1 MSRPT
6 YCHIKTEVDGYISQY
21 VRDKSFKYSSWNED
35 VVAAK
40 IQFYNQAHPDDM
52 LEVEI
57 ENISEIAEKLMAY
70 EEQQRK
76 VRYEGMHSDRTNVFQ
91 STAKAIKTLKRRL
104 NYQNRKDAVDFISY
118 YFSRKLDVICN
129 RYGVT
134 REMAA
139 NGFTQN
145 GRTRFGE
152 FAIFE
157 SIYED
162 IQVRLNELYTLANPT
177 EEDDMMMIDYELIL
191 KNWEGLVV
199 YAKAKL
205 ALTEKLKLGNFFSYA
220 KAMRVIDDV
229 ELDMEENSEELV
241 KDPADRIKDDQ
252 IASFKRVSQVTR
264 TLLSRIP
271 ALEKYQDE
279 KGDWHYKLDE
289 QGQPI
294 VKRNKYGVPQTL
306 NTTAAHNT
314 LSEILRNVKSK
325 YDIYRK
331 LAKAS
336 QDFLEL
342 RPLVDALT
350 VPESYYQED
359 GHLYYTEEQL
369 TQARLADRYLSC
381 LFLDYNKVMQPYAKM
396 IQVAQK
402 VGEKTFRLNKTLI
415 LNEQPNH
422 IKQLYE
428 QRLLT
433 HQGTSLT
440 LFNAS
445 GNIREDQMRGFIRD
459 LEFFR
464 DKETGKFSIKQG
476 QRSLALSKLNSIA
489 VRLGIPY
496 VSRPVLSQIIS
507 KGKNL
512 TDLMNKLKYVYDNTI
527 DYYNRLQNI
536 PYGSIGSIRDEFGQI
551 PYETIYNY
559 SSGNFT
565 TSYMQRLAGAF
576 LKYMNLYSIEHKTSL
591 ENKVRTKNAKGDII
605 TIFSPIN
612 PGFLSQFIKDIQ
624 GFAEENDLA
633 GLRHYLDAKFSHNP
647 AICDIEQANKEAQD
661 AAEGKAS
668 LGTSKFR
675 ITWLNE
681 LYNSKMNDVW
691 SFVNQISVIR
701 NLGNGTT
708 NKPFEDMSRK
718 EHLAMILSDF
728 VQMKRN
734 SNNAAKLAYYPVF
747 ISGDANQ
754 HKTITASVYND
765 ATAIEGLVN
774 LFYMERA
781 LQDQLKSMQEDM
793 RKNGYIPVEA
803 HTNEFCLMPVFNTI
817 FEGKDLSRLSKQEV
831 RGLINDY
838 FSKDGQAYQDFK
850 NTCIKYG
857 IVTALD
863 NGKFRINSSIA
874 DIQDAQ
880 KLDTFLHN
888 FWLNEKFAMA
898 QQMALMTISPA
909 YYKNLKDL
917 QKRYKETHSSGQ
929 KLDLDAMWDGEKVFG
944 DSPIQT
950 TLYLSEVIL
959 NGEDIDSDFMEVI
972 ALTFGKELEKE
983 NARTERREVRN
994 LSREEYIELGKKS
1007 SDYKK
1012 YTKISA
1018 TDGQAY
1024 RTIESYRKIAV
1035 ASNQWSDEAEA
1046 LYRDILSIREKHRGS
1061 DSTIDFDAITDEE
1074 ISRISQ
1080 ASVIFQ
1086 PIKPFLFTH
1095 EKYGFKKDGSEE
1107 GNIPVQIKCSEAVLI
1122 PELMPKNSRLRHIAE
1137 YMTENRIDVATM
1149 DSAIKVGAW
1158 GQTDITKATTKEEL
1172 YEALSKGKIHNL
1184 SYRDY
1189 IIQVNVPAH
1198 EYQQRLFATQIR
1210 KLILGGEY
1218 DAEIDYFEGKIPTL
1232 YRGNGEKYVPKSMNK
1247 YELKHFYNELLVSN
1261 FIDSLKKFLGDIES
1275 KDKIANL
1282 LIRSILNNDRN
1293 SIDTAIAMIIDEK
1306 TKDFTIPLCEG
1317 IQEHDI
1323 VNNLIAEFKQA
1334 VNKQTILGGSGVQA
1348 ASYGIEG
1355 YDESSNL
1362 HYVTDKD
1369 KTNILYAE
1377 VEIPLIHKY
1386 KDKNGQEREIDYDK
1400 YCNNDHTLKTNEKG
1414 EILID
1419 LDFPG
1424 IRDFVAYRIPTE
1436 RDYSMINCKAVRF
1449 TRPTAGITIKVPS
1462 QGVTIAGFD
1471 FDIDKL
1477 YFMFKGFQQD
1487 KEGNWIKYNWDKPTY
1502 ENPKLARD
1510 NMLIE
1515 IIRQRLM
1522 DPHTLKERTTPGG
1535 FPNASETAKDLMQL
1549 MYNQEAYKGR
1559 HDLTLEDIRK
1569 VREDSKDEK
1578 GNEPDFEPEYDYTD
1592 LETLLILNERN
1603 QLAAKLIGIFANQN
1617 TNHVYCA
1624 GLSQLTLN
1632 TPIAFGQYA
1641 EEGLYDLINA
1651 PEGVDTYRT
1660 LAELLAASVDAVK
1673 DPVLGY
1679 MNLNTLTA
1687 NAACL
1692 LGRLGYDFFD
1702 IGLLLNQP
1710 VIKYVCEYAQENDV
1724 SLDYAINSFIASID
1738 GKDVTDIEA
1747 SSPTRSELIYNIVN
1761 KDENNIQED
1770 EQIAILRL
1778 FENIIAC
1785 SNELNTVVTKTKFT
1799 AANAVK
1805 PTFGNYYA
1813 SKADL
1818 EKLDNFKLLQVRTTG
1833 LQEAPIVDTYDIDL
1847 DDIPS
1852 YLGQLATNPMA
1863 FEQGMY
1869 DCMKKAM
1876 GKLLEYFPYETD
1888 LYKTTRNLFSQYA
1901 KYGALDEKTIN
1912 LIHRDLP
1919 VFMLSSLDNSF
1930 FDHEYRKVILDAFPQ
1945 QLLNLLKEFPELN
1958 ELPLFQNLE
1967 IRKNK
1972 KTQKL
1977 EISMDFSTSIDEK
1990 SDKEAIIE
1998 SWESLLQHSNQDV
2011 RWAAK
2016 ALFAYNFFKTGFG
2029 YGPSSFINYAPTS
2042 LKTQLKVIEGNG
2054 FGSISYVDFWN
2065 SLVGNGSNFTQL
2077 TDEQIGEFFKQFI
2090 ANHLDNNRFITKVT
2104 GKTAEVLEPLFT
2116 TNNKFKTS
2124 EETIELSI
2132 DLFEDDNLFSNIAK
2146 PVYEGDTLIGYTF
2159 SPCLS
2164 FYDRTNQQRVYY
2176 ILDNVSSGPLQTG
2189 SYRRVYPIGETNKSL
2204 QYASE
2209 LYQITPL
2216 EETEEDFGLEDSEDG
2231 TIGNSTPQE
2240 EGTTPEDETKGVGET
2255 KGTKDTA
2262 LNQLLDNLAHL
2273 MVRFKTKGQFFE
2285 DSQLSEMEASVR
2297 ESMGQQVNLD
2307 NFAEVLSSII
2317 EELGSE
2323 RTAKEEQMI
2332 KDILAKAAKEDLIV
2346 LDENG
2351 NLMKSCK

>member
-1 MSRPT
+1 MSRPA
-6 YCHIKTEVDGYISQY
+6 YCHIKTDIDGYISEY
-21 VRDKSFKYSSWNED
+21 VRNKSDKYSSWNID

-40 IQFYNQAHPDDM
+40 IQFYNQAHPDEP
-52 LEVEI
+52 LKLEI
-57 ENISEIAEKLMAY
+57 ENVSEAAEKLISY

-76 VRYEGMHSDRTNVFQ
+76 LRYDGAHADKTDVYQ
-91 STAKAIKTLKRRL
+91 STAKALKYLKRRL
-104 NYQNRKDAVDFISY
+104 DQQDRTDAVDFLTY
-118 YFSRKLDVICN
+118 YFSRKLDIICN

-139 NGFTQN
+139 NGFSQN
-145 GRTRFGE
+145 GKTRFGE

-162 IQVRLNELYTLANPT
+162 IQVRLNNLYCIANPT
-177 EEDDMMMIDYELIL
+177 EANDNMIRDLELIL
-191 KNWEGLVV
+191 NNWNGLVV
-199 YAKAKL
+199 YAKVKL
-205 ALTEKLKLGNFFSYA
+205 SLTEKLQLGNFFNYA
-220 KAMRVIDDV
+220 KALKVIDDV

-241 KDPADRIKDDQ
+241 KDPVDRIKDDQ
-252 IASFKRVSQVTR
+252 IPSFKRVSQVTR
-264 TLLSRIP
+264 TLLSRVP
-271 ALEKYQDE
+271 VLEKYQDDSGE
-279 KGDWHYKLDE
+279 WHYKLDE
-289 QGQPI
+289 LGQPI
-294 VKRNKYGVPQTL
+294 VKTNKYGIPQTM
-306 NTTAAHNT
+306 NSTAAHRM
-314 LSEILRNVKSK
+314 LGDILRNVKSK
-325 YDIYRK
+325 HDVYRK

-336 QDFLEL
+336 QDILEL
-342 RPLVDALT
+342 RPLVDVLT
-350 VPESYYQED
+350 IPESYYNEN

-369 TQARLADRYLSC
+369 AQARLADRYLNC
-381 LFLDYNKVMQPYAKM
+381 LFLDYNKVFQAYAKT
-396 IQVAQK
+396 IQVVQNIGGK
-402 VGEKTFRLNKTLI
+402 KLRLLKTLVV
-415 LNEQPNH
+415 NEQPNH
-422 IKQLYE
+422 IKQVYE
-428 QRLLT
+428 QKLLNY
-433 HQGTSLT
+433 QGTSLS
-440 LFNAS
+440 LFNAA
-445 GNIREDQMRGFIRD
+445 GGLREDQMTSFIKD

-464 DKETGKFSIKQG
+464 DKETGKFHIKQG
-476 QRSLALSKLNSIA
+476 QRSLAISKLNNIA
-489 VRLGIPY
+489 LRLNIPY
-496 VSRPVLSQIIS
+496 VSRTVIGQIIS
-507 KGKNL
+507 KPTNL
-512 TDLMNKLKYVYDNTI
+512 SDLMKKLENVYNNTI
-527 DYYNRLQNI
+527 TYYNNHKNI
-536 PYGSIGSIRDEFGQI
+536 SYGQIGSIRNEFGLI
-551 PYETIYNY
+551 PYTNVYEYGVDEKKDF
-559 SSGNFT
+559 S
-565 TSYMQRLAGAF
+565 TSYMQRLANAF
-576 LKYMNLYSIEHKTSL
+576 TKYMNIYDVEHSTSL
-591 ENKVRTKNAKGDII
+591 ESKVRTKNAKGDTI
-605 TIFSPIN
+605 TIFSLIN
-612 PGFLSQFIKDIQ
+612 PGFLSQFVKDIQ
-624 GFAEENDLA
+624 GFAENHDLT
-633 GLRHYLDAKFSHNP
+633 GLRQYLDAKFSHNT
-647 AICDIEQANKEAQD
+647 ALCNIEQANQEAKD
-661 AAEGKAS
+661 AAEGKRS
-668 LGTSKFR
+668 LGTTKFR
-675 ITWLNE
+675 IKWLND
-681 LYNSKMNDVW
+681 LYNSKIDEVW
-691 SFVNQISVIR
+691 SFIQQLSVIR

-718 EHLAMILSDF
+718 EHLSMILSDF

-734 SNNAAKLAYYPVF
+734 SNRAANLAYYPVF

-754 HKTITASVYND
+754 HKTITAPIYND
-765 ATAIEGLVN
+765 ATIIEGLVD
-774 LFYMERA
+774 LFYQERN
-781 LQDQLKSMQEDM
+781 LQDQLKAMKEDM
-793 RKNGYIPVEA
+793 QSNGYIPIEA
-803 HTNEFCLMPVFNTI
+803 KDDGFYLMPAFNTI
-817 FEGKDLSRLSKQEV
+817 FANKDVSRLSKQEV
-831 RGLINDY
+831 RELIKNY
-838 FSKDGQAYQDFK
+838 FDKEGKAYKDFK
-850 NTCIKYG
+850 DTCIKYS
-857 IVTALD
+857 IVTDLGND
-863 NGKFRINSSIA
+863 KFRISSIVA
-874 DIQDAQ
+874 DIAG
-880 KLDTFLHN
+880 KENLDSFLHN
-888 FWLNEKFAMA
+888 FWLNEKFAMS
-898 QQMALMTISPA
+898 QQMAIMTISPA

-929 KLDLDAMWDGEKVFG
+929 KLDLDAMWNDEKVFG
-944 DSPIQT
+944 DNPIQT
-950 TLYLSEVIL
+950 TIYLSEVKL
-959 NGEDIDSDFMEVI
+959 NGEDIDSDFMEV
-972 ALTFGKELEKE
+972 L
-983 NARTERREVRN
+983 
-994 LSREEYIELGKKS
+994 KKKNPS
-1007 SDYKK
+1007 VYDSYK
-1012 YTKISA
+1012 KISA

-1046 LYRDILSIREKHRGS
+1046 LYRDILSIREKHRRS
-1061 DSTIDFDAITDEE
+1061 DGTIDFDAITDEE
-1074 ISRISQ
+1074 INKIAQS
-1080 ASVIFQ
+1080 SVIFQ

-1122 PELMPKNSRLRHIAE
+1122 PELMPKDTKMRHVAE
-1137 YMTENRIDVATM
+1137 YMTENNIDVAVM

-1158 GQTDITKATTKEEL
+1158 GQTDISKATNREEL
-1172 YEALSKGKIHNL
+1172 FDIMSKGKVHNL
-1184 SYRDY
+1184 SYADY

-1218 DAEIDYFEGKIPTL
+1218 DSEIDYFNGKIPTL
-1232 YRGNGEKYVPKSMNK
+1232 YRGNGEKYIPKSMNK

-1261 FIDSLKKFLGDIES
+1261 FIDSLKEFLGDVQD

-1293 SIDTAIAMIIDEK
+1293 SVDTAIGMIIDEK

-1323 VNNLIAEFKQA
+1323 VNNLIAVFKQA
-1334 VNKQTILGGSGVQA
+1334 VNKQTILGGSGVQV
-1348 ASYGIEG
+1348 ASYGIKG
-1355 YDESSNL
+1355 YDESKNL
-1362 HYVTDKD
+1362 HFVTNED

-1386 KDKNGQEREIDYDK
+1386 KDKNGKEKEVDYEK
-1400 YCNNDHTLKTNEKG
+1400 YCNNDCTLKTNEKG

-1462 QGVTIAGFD
+1462 QGTTIAGFD

-1477 YFMFKGFQQD
+1477 YFMFKDFQQD
-1487 KEGNWIKYNWDKPTY
+1487 KEGKWINYEFEKPTY
-1502 ENPKLARD
+1502 ENPKFTRD
-1510 NMLIE
+1510 NMLLE

-1559 HDLTLEDIRK
+1559 HDLTLEDIRQ
-1569 VREDSKDEK
+1569 VRKDTGDK
-1578 GNEPDFEPEYDYTD
+1578 DFEPEYDYTD

-1641 EEGLYDLINA
+1641 ETGLDDLINA

-1710 VIKYVCEYAQENDV
+1710 VIKYVCNYAQENDLP
-1724 SLDYAINSFIASID
+1724 LDYAINNFTASI
-1738 GKDVTDIEA
+1738 KDKDISNIEA

-1761 KDENNIQED
+1761 KNENNVQED

-1778 FENIIAC
+1778 FENIVKCA
-1785 SNELNTVVTKTKFT
+1785 NELNTIVTKTKFT

-1805 PTFGNYYA
+1805 PNFGNYYS

-1818 EKLDNFKLLQVRTTG
+1818 EKLDNFEYIQVRTTG

-1847 DDIPS
+1847 NNIPS

-1876 GKLLEYFPYETD
+1876 EKLLEYFPYETD
-1888 LYKTTRNLFSQYA
+1888 LYKTTRNIFKQYA
-1901 KYGALDEKTIN
+1901 RYGALDEKTIN

-1919 VFMLSSLDNSF
+1919 VFILSS
-1930 FDHEYRKVILDAFPQ
+1930 FDESDFSYAQCQVILNELPQ
-1945 QLLNLLKEFPELN
+1945 RLLDLLKEFPELN
-1958 ELPLFQNLE
+1958 ELPIFQNLE

-1972 KTQKL
+1972 KTDKL

-1990 SDKEAIIE
+1990 TDKEAIIE
-1998 SWESLLQHSNQDV
+1998 SWESLLKHQDDRV
-2011 RWAAK
+2011 ANIAK
-2016 ALFAYNFFKTGFG
+2016 ALFIYNFAKTGFG
-2029 YGPSSFINYAPTS
+2029 YGPSSFIHYAPTL
-2042 LKTQLKVIEGNG
+2042 LKTGYKQHKLIVHRTDN
-2054 FGSISYVDFWN
+2054 SVTTYLDFWN
-2065 SLVGNGSNFTQL
+2065 SLVGNTTSFAQL
-2077 TDEQIGEFFKQFI
+2077 SDEQLLEFLRQFI
-2090 ANHLDNNRFITKVT
+2090 ANHLENKAFTTSITDATREFI
-2104 GKTAEVLEPLFT
+2104 EPLFT
-2116 TNNKFKTS
+2116 INGNFKS
-2124 EETIELSI
+2124 SDYFIEITADMFIEKDST
-2132 DLFEDDNLFSNIAK
+2132 DLLTNIAN
-2146 PVYEGDTLIGYTF
+2146 PVYVQDVKEPVGYIF
-2159 SPCLS
+2159 KPCLR
-2164 FYDRTNQQRVYY
+2164 FYDSKSQEYVYY
-2176 ILDNVSSGPLQTG
+2176 MLTRDSMFLMNNDKSNLPSRAIYQ
-2189 SYRRVYPIGETNKSL
+2189 RVYPIGETNKSL
-2204 QYASE
+2204 HYASD

-2216 EETEEDFGLEDSEDG
+2216 SETEEEFGIEDPEDG
-2231 TIGNSTPQE
+2231 TIDNPAPKEDGI
-2240 EGTTPEDETKGVGET
+2240 TPEDSTKGVGEP

-2262 LNQLLDNLAHL
+2262 LNQLLDDLAHL

-2285 DSQLSEMEASVR
+2285 DSQLSEMEKSVR
-2297 ESMGQQVNLD
+2297 ESMGQQINLD
-2307 NFAEVLSSII
+2307 NFVEVLSGIL
-2317 EELGSE
+2317 EDMGSE